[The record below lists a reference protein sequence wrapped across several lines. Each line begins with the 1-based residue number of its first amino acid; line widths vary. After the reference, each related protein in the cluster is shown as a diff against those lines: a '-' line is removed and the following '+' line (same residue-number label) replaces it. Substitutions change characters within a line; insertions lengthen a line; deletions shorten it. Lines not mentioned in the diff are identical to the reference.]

1 MFTKAFFSNE
11 PLADLDD
18 LEKKLRKAIVN
29 GNPRTGNRWR
39 KIIVI
44 VEGVYSMEG
53 TIVNLPRLI
62 ELKKKYKCY
71 LYVDEAHSIG
81 AIGPNG
87 RGVTDYYGCRVE
99 DIDILMGTMTKSFAA
114 AGGYI
119 AGRRQIIQ
127 HIRRYSTA
135 NYAGAMAAPIAQQII
150 NKLRALMD
158 NSENSD
164 GGYL

>member
-1 MFTKAFFSNE
+1 MYFKAFFYKII
-11 PLADLDD
+11 LDLDD
-18 LEKKLRKAIVN
+18 LEKMLRNCIVT

-39 KIIVI
+39 KIIII

-71 LYVDEAHSIG
+71 LYIDEAHSIG

-87 RGVTDYYGCRVE
+87 RGIVDYYGCQVS
-99 DIDILMGTMTKSFAA
+99 DVDILMGTMTKSFAA

-119 AGRRQIIQ
+119 AGRRETIQ
-127 HIRRYSTA
+127 HIRRYSAA
-135 NYAGAMAAPIAQQII
+135 NYGGAMSAPIAQQII

-158 NSENSD
+158 YSENSD
-164 GGYL
+164 GKF